1 MAHGGHHPYPRSARV
16 NEILREVISDT
27 LVRLADVDDELGL
40 LTVTGVDTSPDLR
53 QAVVFLDSL
62 SEGAA
67 SALDAHRGQIQASV
81 NAQTR
86 LRRTPRLVFRAD
98 PAVASGEV
106 VEEILRR
113 QRDTDA

>member
-16 NEILREVISDT
+16 NEILREVISDA
-27 LVRLADVDDELGL
+27 LVRLADVDDEIGL

-62 SEGAA
+62 GPATAA
-67 SALDAHRGQIQASV
+67 ALDAHRAQIQAAV

-86 LRRTPRLVFRAD
+86 MRRTPRLVFRAD
-98 PAVASGEV
+98 PAVAQGEA

-113 QRDTDA
+113 RRHDD